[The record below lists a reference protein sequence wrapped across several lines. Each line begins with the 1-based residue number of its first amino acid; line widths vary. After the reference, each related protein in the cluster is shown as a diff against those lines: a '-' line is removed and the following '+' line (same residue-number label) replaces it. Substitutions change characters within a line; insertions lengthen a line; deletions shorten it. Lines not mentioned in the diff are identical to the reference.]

1 MRQTSVSHC
10 LFIAA
15 ACLISQPQEARSQ
28 APALQIP
35 KCPQGQIDRDCCPPD
50 PSRIGK
56 HDGLEHFLPPRG
68 PTGKVYAFSIL
79 EPPSSDK
86 RTKHVIRHS
95 ICNYGSNRLTFWWKD
110 WQRAPAI
117 IPGEQCWCT
126 PSLRPSGEH
135 DQIRTNIQGY
145 LKLSY
150 SNQDFDA
157 YYFDIAE
164 HTAAVNPDRGDTIK
178 QSVDVLFDDGGKT
191 NLERIEFSSHWSGK
205 SIDTRISAKTDRFII
220 ALEFSPRDLD
230 RVSRPSPTDQMYA
243 TIDAVTPFI
252 KEKEVQGWLGDE
264 LSGVKF
270 LVLEPKRQEF
280 DYQIFSVD
288 AAGAVEQRISA
299 MFLSRDGEV
308 LATTPVNLFLPE

>member
-15 ACLISQPQEARSQ
+15 ACLISQPQKAYSQ

-35 KCPQGQIDRDCCPPD
+35 KCPQAQIDRDCCPPD
-50 PSRIGK
+50 PSRIGT

-68 PTGKVYAFSIL
+68 PTEKIYAFSIL

-95 ICNYGSNRLTFWWKD
+95 VCNYGSNPINFWWRA
-110 WQRAPAI
+110 WQRAPAKVFA
-117 IPGEQCWCT
+117 EQCWCT
-126 PSLRPSGEH
+126 TAIRPSGEH

-150 SNQDFDA
+150 SNQEFDA
-157 YYFDIAE
+157 YYFDLAE
-164 HTAAVNPDRGDTIK
+164 HTAKANNRGDTIK
-178 QSVDVLFDDGGKT
+178 QSVGVLFDKGGKT
-191 NLERIEFSSHWSGK
+191 NLERIEFSSHWSGN

-220 ALEFSPRDLD
+220 ALEFSPRDLE
-230 RVSRPSPTDQMYA
+230 RLRRPSPTDQMHA

-252 KEKEVQGWLGDE
+252 KEKEVQDWLGDE

-270 LVLEPKRQEF
+270 LILDPKRREF
-280 DYQIFSVD
+280 DYQIFSAD
-288 AAGAVEQRISA
+288 AASAVEQRISA

-308 LATTPVNLFLPE
+308 LATTPVTLFLPE